1 MSADVSGLSLKI
13 SWKKVVFLVIQNYA
27 LLFLSWT
34 SFRTIFSHSRSEQFW
49 WQNTIFPE
57 TPCISVIQC
66 RIISSKL
73 CDMKRSYLTLWG
85 QKHLF
90 LPYTMASISK
100 LWDLFFILDK
110 KFIQLVNKSQFV
122 IVTFLKCFF
131 FVWFESD
138 SC

>member
-1 MSADVSGLSLKI
+1 
-13 SWKKVVFLVIQNYA
+13 
-27 LLFLSWT
+27 
-34 SFRTIFSHSRSEQFW
+34 
-49 WQNTIFPE
+49 
-57 TPCISVIQC
+57 
-66 RIISSKL
+66 
-73 CDMKRSYLTLWG
+73 MKRSYLTLWG

-131 FVWFESD
+131 FFGGGGGVMYDLNQILANLDGKNAS
-138 SC
+138 